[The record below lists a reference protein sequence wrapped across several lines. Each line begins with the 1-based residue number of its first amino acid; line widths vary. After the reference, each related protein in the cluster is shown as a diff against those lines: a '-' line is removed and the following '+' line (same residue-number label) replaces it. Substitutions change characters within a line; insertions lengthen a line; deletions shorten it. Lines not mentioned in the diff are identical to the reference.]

1 MKIILKKIY
10 LSILC
15 VLTSLAFSAQSS
27 SNQLAKKHEV
37 ILEKI
42 KPNLDA
48 QPKGVVLWEN
58 QFDTPSDWIT
68 DNSCTY
74 STYNI
79 VGGYDYANGTSI
91 SSTSPCTSPGTVAID
106 PNTGNTA
113 NWRFETDGNLI
124 PVSVLSPFAAASTSN
139 GFLFIDSDATGGGD
153 GDGTP
158 IFVTATI
165 ATPIDLTGENS
176 VVLSF
181 SHNYR
186 WWQDTRG
193 VRVSGDN
200 GASWVQYEITNN
212 SGYPND
218 QNSGN
223 PEITSIDVSADVG
236 GQSQVLIQFYYEDND
251 FWAWYWAVDD
261 VKISRKDLNNVQN
274 NAAWIYGESTN
285 FAEYGR
291 TPLTQMDQDW
301 VVGVEVSN
309 DGVNGQSNVTLLADF
324 GTFTA
329 TASMTD
335 TLYADSSSYV
345 ETLTDLSMLGT
356 GVYQGTYTVTS
367 DSDQVGGPNFVDNV
381 QERNFEITTDVYS
394 LDGIDNHPAGTQ
406 TLGGYG
412 SYTWPTDASDGLI
425 CATMYPFLNNDT
437 INSVRAYLTSN
448 TVADAEVI
456 LYIIDSTGYMNG
468 NFGAA
473 IFTSDL
479 YIVTPNDVA
488 NGYIEIPVGFQN
500 GNIFESLPV
509 VAGNYYACLEL
520 YSGGGTFDI
529 GIVDDA
535 TVPQPVWS
543 SAIWYPL
550 DQAYTNSN
558 SFAIRLNLGDNSIDY
573 TGISENLNTIQIY
586 PNPASNFVNISTKNS
601 ETSELVIKDMAGKV
615 IFTDNFNLKIN
626 VNTENFAKGTY
637 LIDVKNTQGIFSK
650 KITIK

>member
-1 MKIILKKIY
+1 M
-10 LSILC
+10 
-15 VLTSLAFSAQSS
+15 
-27 SNQLAKKHEV
+27 
-37 ILEKI
+37 
-42 KPNLDA
+42 
-48 QPKGVVLWEN
+48 
-58 QFDTPSDWIT
+58 
-68 DNSCTY
+68 
-74 STYNI
+74 
-79 VGGYDYANGTSI
+79 
-91 SSTSPCTSPGTVAID
+91 
-106 PNTGNTA
+106 
-113 NWRFETDGNLI
+113 
-124 PVSVLSPFAAASTSN
+124 
-139 GFLFIDSDATGGGD
+139 
-153 GDGTP
+153 
-158 IFVTATI
+158 
-165 ATPIDLTGENS
+165 
-176 VVLSF
+176 
-181 SHNYR
+181 
-186 WWQDTRG
+186 
-193 VRVSGDN
+193 RVSGDN

-509 VAGNYYACLEL
+509 VAGNYFACLEL

-535 TVPQPVWS
+535 TVPQPAWS

-586 PNPASNFVNISTKNS
+586 PNPASNFVNISTTNS
-601 ETSELVIKDMAGKV
+601 ETSKLVIKDMAGKV
-615 IFTDNFNLKIN
+615 IYTDNFNLKIN

>member
-1 MKIILKKIY
+1 M
-10 LSILC
+10 
-15 VLTSLAFSAQSS
+15 
-27 SNQLAKKHEV
+27 
-37 ILEKI
+37 
-42 KPNLDA
+42 
-48 QPKGVVLWEN
+48 
-58 QFDTPSDWIT
+58 
-68 DNSCTY
+68 
-74 STYNI
+74 
-79 VGGYDYANGTSI
+79 
-91 SSTSPCTSPGTVAID
+91 
-106 PNTGNTA
+106 
-113 NWRFETDGNLI
+113 
-124 PVSVLSPFAAASTSN
+124 
-139 GFLFIDSDATGGGD
+139 
-153 GDGTP
+153 
-158 IFVTATI
+158 
-165 ATPIDLTGENS
+165 
-176 VVLSF
+176 
-181 SHNYR
+181 
-186 WWQDTRG
+186 
-193 VRVSGDN
+193 RVSGDN

-615 IFTDNFNLKIN
+615 IYTDNFNLKIN

>member
-1 MKIILKKIY
+1 M
-10 LSILC
+10 
-15 VLTSLAFSAQSS
+15 
-27 SNQLAKKHEV
+27 
-37 ILEKI
+37 
-42 KPNLDA
+42 
-48 QPKGVVLWEN
+48 
-58 QFDTPSDWIT
+58 
-68 DNSCTY
+68 
-74 STYNI
+74 
-79 VGGYDYANGTSI
+79 
-91 SSTSPCTSPGTVAID
+91 
-106 PNTGNTA
+106 
-113 NWRFETDGNLI
+113 
-124 PVSVLSPFAAASTSN
+124 
-139 GFLFIDSDATGGGD
+139 
-153 GDGTP
+153 
-158 IFVTATI
+158 
-165 ATPIDLTGENS
+165 
-176 VVLSF
+176 
-181 SHNYR
+181 
-186 WWQDTRG
+186 
-193 VRVSGDN
+193 RVSGDN

-535 TVPQPVWS
+535 TVPQPAWS

-615 IFTDNFNLKIN
+615 IYTDNFNLKIN

>member
-1 MKIILKKIY
+1 M
-10 LSILC
+10 
-15 VLTSLAFSAQSS
+15 
-27 SNQLAKKHEV
+27 
-37 ILEKI
+37 
-42 KPNLDA
+42 
-48 QPKGVVLWEN
+48 
-58 QFDTPSDWIT
+58 
-68 DNSCTY
+68 
-74 STYNI
+74 
-79 VGGYDYANGTSI
+79 
-91 SSTSPCTSPGTVAID
+91 
-106 PNTGNTA
+106 
-113 NWRFETDGNLI
+113 
-124 PVSVLSPFAAASTSN
+124 
-139 GFLFIDSDATGGGD
+139 
-153 GDGTP
+153 
-158 IFVTATI
+158 
-165 ATPIDLTGENS
+165 
-176 VVLSF
+176 
-181 SHNYR
+181 
-186 WWQDTRG
+186 
-193 VRVSGDN
+193 RVSGDN

-535 TVPQPVWS
+535 TVPQPAWS

-586 PNPASNFVNISTKNS
+586 PNPASNFVNISTTNS

-615 IFTDNFNLKIN
+615 IYTDNFNLKIN